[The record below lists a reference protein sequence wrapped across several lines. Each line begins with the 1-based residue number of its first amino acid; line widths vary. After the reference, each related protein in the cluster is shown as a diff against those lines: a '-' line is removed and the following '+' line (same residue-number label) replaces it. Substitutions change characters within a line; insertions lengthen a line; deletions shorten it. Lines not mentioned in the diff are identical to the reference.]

1 MCGRSIPSTLH
12 SSGPHLSL
20 KLHRTTGY
28 SGGYDLTYTSST
40 SEAGM
45 GCGGQVFGT
54 RGVVTSP
61 RYPGNHNV
69 TSDCWWVVQVP
80 QGQTIQLRWDTF
92 NVHRRLEA
100 GGCDGNYVEVVDG
113 LNTGS
118 VRRLI
123 PRLDLYLSI
132 ICFDYTNF
140 V

>member
-1 MCGRSIPSTLH
+1 M
-12 SSGPHLSL
+12 
-20 KLHRTTGY
+20 
-28 SGGYDLTYTSST
+28 
-40 SEAGM
+40 
-45 GCGGQVFGT
+45 
-54 RGVVTSP
+54 
-61 RYPGNHNV
+61 YPGNHNV

-123 PRLDLYLSI
+123 PRLEFYLLI

-140 V
+140 VQILRSNNTSGSHFYHKYCFYPLCHKCK